1 MSETNTPEQ
10 NQVIQDEQPDIR
22 TVGVVG
28 TGLMGSGI
36 AEVCAT
42 AGYRTVVVKATPG
55 CHHIAQ
61 AKLEKSLA
69 RSVEKGKLT
78 AEKRDAALA
87 LMEWTGDRGALAGVD
102 LVIESVPEDMA
113 TKRSLFH
120 SLHGIVHA
128 EAIFASNTS
137 TLRITE
143 MAHGIGREDRTI
155 GLHFFSPVPA
165 MKLVELAHLQTTA
178 PSVVGAATRFVA
190 RLGKTAVP
198 VLDSTGF
205 VVNRLLVPYLIGAIS
220 AYEQGL
226 AQPEQIDLAMK
237 LGCGHPMGPLALAD
251 LIGLDIVYA
260 MAKLLHA
267 DFQDARY
274 SPPSLLRRMVQ
285 DGQLGKKS
293 GMGFY
298 DYSGTSEPKA
308 NESIL
313 DLVRAGMFARAGA
326 TVGHAA

>member
-1 MSETNTPEQ
+1 MSEQKNLQ
-10 NQVIQDEQPDIR
+10 
-22 TVGVVG
+22 TVGVIG

-42 AGYRTVVVKATPG
+42 TGFRTIVVKATPG

-61 AKLEKSLA
+61 AKLEKSLSKA
-69 RSVEKGKLT
+69 VEKGKLT
-78 AEKRDAALA
+78 TDARDAALA
-87 LMEWTGDRGALAGVD
+87 NMTWTGDRGALADVD

-120 SLHGIVHA
+120 SLHTIVP
-128 EAIFASNTS
+128 ERTIFASNTS
-137 TLRITE
+137 TLRISE
-143 MAHGIGREDRTI
+143 IAQGIGREEQTI

-165 MKLVELAHLQTTA
+165 MKLVELAHLPATNAEVLKAAMTF
-178 PSVVGAATRFVA
+178 VGK
-190 RLGKTAVP
+190 LGKTAVP

-226 AQPEQIDLAMK
+226 ARPEEIDLAMK
-237 LGCGHPMGPLALAD
+237 LGCGHPMGPLALSD

-260 MAKLLHA
+260 MSKLLQA
-267 DFQDARY
+267 DFQDARFA
-274 SPPSLLRRMVQ
+274 PPSLLRRLVQ
-285 DGQLGKKS
+285 DGQLGKKA
-293 GMGFY
+293 GVGFY
-298 DYSGTSEPKA
+298 DYRQAGEPRA
-308 NESIL
+308 NEEIL
-313 DLVRAGMFARAGA
+313 ELVRAGMFARAGA